1 MIKKIFGP
9 PGTGKTTTLLNLVD
23 DYVKKGTPLHRIGYF
38 AFTRKAAEEA
48 KERMLK
54 RNPGKFKQK
63 ELRFFQTLHSLSFN
77 SLGMSED
84 NVMQPVHYEQVGEEL
99 GVRVQETDES
109 YFLNSNNEY
118 FKLINKARV
127 KKISVED
134 EYNTNEWSSNI
145 DLTVLL
151 YIYKN
156 FCQFK
161 EAYHLDDYTDMIEKF
176 TKHPEKC
183 PEFDVVFIDEAQ
195 DLAPIQW
202 ELFDILKNKT
212 KDIYLAGDDDQAIF
226 AWAGADVDRFV
237 NEPADEDIVLNQSR
251 RVPRLVMEQSQII
264 VDRIQGARK
273 EKEYNPRDVEGTV
286 QHIYSIDSLDLSE
299 GEWLILGRTT
309 YRCEEIC
316 KQLKENKNYFRYD
329 KKPFFGKSFDTKLL
343 KCIDLWT
350 DMTKGESVTLSDFKD
365 ICEYLSIDFD
375 ENKLKNKSEI
385 FISDIGYR
393 KQTPWFDAFTNAPQD
408 ESYYIRTLLAN
419 GEKLREEP
427 RIKVSTIHAA
437 KGGECNNVV
446 LILDNTE
453 KIRRAMEINSQKQDE
468 EHRVWYVGTT
478 RAKENLYLLKPKIE
492 RKGYN
497 L

>member
-23 DYVKKGTPLHRIGYF
+23 DYIKKGTPLNRIGYF

-48 KERMLK
+48 RERMK
-54 RNPGKFKQK
+54 QRNPGLFSSKDLK
-63 ELRFFQTLHSLSFN
+63 FFQTLHSLSFH
-77 SLGMSED
+77 SLGLSED
-84 NVMQPVHYEQVGEEL
+84 NVMQPIHYEQIGEEL
-99 GVRVQETDES
+99 GVRVQDTDES
-109 YFLNSNNEY
+109 FHLNSNNEY

-134 EYNTNEWSSNI
+134 EYDTNEWSSNI

-161 EAYHLDDYTDMIEKF
+161 EAYELDDYTDMIERF
-176 TKHPEKC
+176 TKNPEKC

-202 ELFDILKNKT
+202 DLFDILKNKS

-237 NEPADEDIVLNQSR
+237 EEPADEEIVLNQSR
-251 RVPRLVMEQSQII
+251 RVPRLIMELSQTIT
-264 VDRIQGARK
+264 DRIQGARK
-273 EKEYNPRDVEGTV
+273 EKEYKPREVEGSV
-286 QHIYSIDSLDLSE
+286 QNIYSLDNLDLSE
-299 GEWLILGRTT
+299 DHWLILARTT
-309 YRCEEIC
+309 YRCEEIS
-316 KQLKENKNYFRYD
+316 KQLKKNKYYFTYD

-343 KCIDLWT
+343 RCIDLWT
-350 DMTKGESVTLSDFKD
+350 RLTKGQSVTSSDFKD
-365 ICEYLSIDFD
+365 ICDYLSITYD
-375 ENKLKNKSEI
+375 EHKIEQSSEI
-385 FISDIGYR
+385 YIKDIGY
-393 KQTPWFDAFTNAPQD
+393 KTNTPWFDAFTNAPQD
-408 ESYYIRTLLAN
+408 ESYYIRTLLSN
-419 GEKLREEP
+419 GESLREEP

-437 KGGECNNVV
+437 KGGECDNVV
-446 LILDNTE
+446 LVLDNTE
-453 KIRRAMEINSQKQDE
+453 KIRRSMDLSIQKQDE
-468 EHRVWYVGTT
+468 EHRVWYVGAT
-478 RAKENLYLLKPKIE
+478 RAKRNLYLLKPKKQN
-492 RKGYN
+492 RGYN